1 MLMSEPL
8 FSYKFVSSTLNIFEN
23 HIEVIPGLLEKKLSD
38 KKIELSNVAEV
49 ILQEPNMLTRGTL
62 HIALYRADGSYF
74 AVRKFSDQM
83 NGEARN
89 YFLVSKAQAENA
101 RKLKDYIHD
110 WLNKNGSRNRNRNS
124 EEKVDKTTQL
134 KALEELLKNGLI
146 SKSDFDSQQKLLK

>member
-110 WLNKNGSRNRNRNS
+110 WLNKNGSRNRNRNG